1 MEMMMSDERITIVVD
16 ESFGSSIKGQAVYGP
31 IWVVDSQANKGAMKT
46 LWAEARYPS
55 DYLTIFNGSD
65 KTPEESALGILDT
78 IDLHHPGW
86 CSLEVIGV
94 ESTVALSAAL
104 TEFGEGLIKRTPIGF
119 TFSRKV

>member
-1 MEMMMSDERITIVVD
+1 MTMSDERVTSVVD
-16 ESFGSSIKGQAVYGP
+16 GAFGPRIEQQAIYGP
-31 IWVVDSQANKGAMKT
+31 IWVVDSLANQDVMKT
-46 LWAEARYPS
+46 LWAEARYS
-55 DYLTIFNGSD
+55 GDYLTIFNGSD
-65 KTPEESALGILDT
+65 KTPEESALGIVDT

-94 ESTVALSAAL
+94 EPTVALSAAL